1 MTDTSET
8 YIKMC
13 GCPEV
18 QEGWELKPGDTIY
31 TEWHGY
37 LLMAH
42 CGCTPYYR
50 AINLKGD
57 VVSFGNETEWTAL
70 PRQDQIQEMT
80 IELFADIHNLLQNF
94 GLWISANYSP
104 VEKPFWA
111 SQEYLKKFSSA
122 EQLWLAFYMH
132 EKHGL
137 TWGGE
142 RWE

>member
-13 GCPEV
+13 NHPEV

-42 CGCTPYYR
+42 CGCAPYYR

-70 PRQDQIQEMT
+70 PRQDQTQEMCN
-80 IELFADIHNLLQNF
+80 AKPC
-94 GLWISANYSP
+94 ISVCNHLSGYCLTRWNNHGGDGRWYES
-104 VEKPFWA
+104 W
-111 SQEYLKKFSSA
+111 

-137 TWGGE
+137 TWTGE

>member
-8 YIKMC
+8 YVKMC

-42 CGCTPYYR
+42 CGCAPYYR

-70 PRQDQIQEMT
+70 PRQDQIQEWFEDPARWPVGENFNIYTLIQAFAGFVET
-80 IELFADIHNLLQNF
+80 ISW
-94 GLWISANYSP
+94 GSP
-104 VEKPFWA
+104 VIWK
-111 SQEYLKKFSSA
+111 SL

-132 EKHGL
+132 EAHGK